1 MSTMLNM
8 QMQHSFPLS
17 FRLSIFFIILVASV
31 ILLLVS
37 STCAMAR
44 ESKQTTSG
52 QLQSDT
58 P

>member
-1 MSTMLNM
+1 MMSTMLNM

-37 STCAMAR
+37 ST
-44 ESKQTTSG
+44 
-52 QLQSDT
+52 
-58 P
+58 